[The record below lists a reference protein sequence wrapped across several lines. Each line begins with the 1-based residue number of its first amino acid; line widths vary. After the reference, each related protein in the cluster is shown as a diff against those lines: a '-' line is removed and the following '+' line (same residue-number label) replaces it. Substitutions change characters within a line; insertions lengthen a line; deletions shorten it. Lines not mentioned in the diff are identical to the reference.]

1 LAAKALANSR
11 KAVQVGDVQVL
22 SKSIQAARSALAEAE
37 PALAAAGDALL
48 VDYGEVMRSGI
59 LPVKLQRLRKVLTF
73 PVYVSSMVRYS
84 VFLLS

>member
-1 LAAKALANSR
+1 M
-11 KAVQVGDVQVL
+11 QVL

-84 VFLLS
+84 VFLLT